1 MLNSIF
7 LKCIYCVLPVT
18 FKMLTPSW
26 MICSH
31 ICTNFSLIEI
41 ILAAAA
47 ALAVVDERHPA
58 AGPGAAPLGCSC
70 RHRNHFIIKVV
81 CFLKDLFLLIYFLG
95 MHRVLIALNLSSA
108 NCTNWTFFERGTDWA
123 YVWAWSNQLIGEF
136 RSSWIVVLWG
146 NNHQTLCW
154 VLEDHPES
162 EVLIEAADS
171 AKAAFRIISSCFHA
185 EGGLTSVTYYPNDRS
200 CVFFLLQHF
209 SHSNFQSALREKR
222 VICK

>member
-1 MLNSIF
+1 
-7 LKCIYCVLPVT
+7 
-18 FKMLTPSW
+18 MLTPSW

-47 ALAVVDERHPA
+47 ALAVVDERHPT
-58 AGPGAAPLGCSC
+58 AGPGAAPLACSC

-123 YVWAWSNQLIGEF
+123 YVWAWSYQLIGVF
-136 RSSWIVVLWG
+136 RSSW
-146 NNHQTLCW
+146 
-154 VLEDHPES
+154 
-162 EVLIEAADS
+162 
-171 AKAAFRIISSCFHA
+171 
-185 EGGLTSVTYYPNDRS
+185 S
-200 CVFFLLQHF
+200 CVVRKQPPNTVLGFRRSSRVGSSDWSCRLCKGSFPDHILLFPCGRRPDLSEILSKWSLVCFFLLQHF
-209 SHSNFQSALREKR
+209 SHSNFQSALLEKR

>member
-41 ILAAAA
+41 ILAATA

-58 AGPGAAPLGCSC
+58 AGPGAAPLACSC

-81 CFLKDLFLLIYFLG
+81 CFLKDLFLLIYFFRDAQSINHTEL
-95 MHRVLIALNLSSA
+95 LFCKLYQLD
-108 NCTNWTFFERGTDWA
+108 FF
-123 YVWAWSNQLIGEF
+123 
-136 RSSWIVVLWG
+136 
-146 NNHQTLCW
+146 
-154 VLEDHPES
+154 
-162 EVLIEAADS
+162 
-171 AKAAFRIISSCFHA
+171 
-185 EGGLTSVTYYPNDRS
+185 
-200 CVFFLLQHF
+200 
-209 SHSNFQSALREKR
+209 
-222 VICK
+222 